1 MQQNAKGQAFFELKA
16 DLCLTLIFTLVNYSW
31 VNKLHDK
38 RPYITKYQKKYYV
51 LKCAWNEIASSLKM
65 IV

>member
-51 LKCAWNEIASSLKM
+51 LKMCAQ
-65 IV
+65 